1 MSLGENNQEICP
13 HCQGHGMVRSIYSNA
28 LSLIRVIEEEAIKP
42 NVVEV
47 CAELPIQIA
56 TFLLNEK
63 RDMIINIGKQNN
75 VEIMILPNPHFELS
89 QSEIRHTTGDKKRKK
104 ASYDLITEPEL
115 KVLKSDELPNRQP
128 APAIK
133 MEQHQ
138 SRHPASKEKID
149 SLFIRLW
156 RSLFGSEEASREAHK
171 NKSNHRDNQNRNRSH
186 QNRRHH
192 HNRNQQRHHHN
203 RKRHHGQ
210 GGGNK
215 SQHQSRNQG
224 SSRGNR
230 QGQNQNNQQVKKEKA
245 SSE

>member
-1 MSLGENNQEICP
+1 
-13 HCQGHGMVRSIYSNA
+13 
-28 LSLIRVIEEEAIKP
+28 VIEEEAIKP